1 MLFDAFGRFA
11 FGQISQPFAS
21 TVNSPGVFT
30 ITGAPTSFN
39 SSLAAAAGSSALTG
53 VSATFSLPLAASV
66 GPYAI
71 VGVAVSFGGNEAASA
86 GSYAVTGQAANFK
99 EAWAATSAGVY
110 TVSGNAAGL
119 TAALLPLTGLYTVAG
134 YAMTDRI
141 VMPAASGAY
150 VLAPGPAVLTRSGGD
165 FDQVYGGIGH
175 YREEIE
181 RARQL
186 ARITRKTP
194 APIVHEM
201 KPRSQPT
208 APIAPQ
214 APGIDLEAIA
224 ARRIAGQQAEQARIS
239 KRRRQEAEILLLT
252 C

>member
-30 ITGAPTSFN
+30 ITGASTSFK
-39 SSLAAAAGSSALTG
+39 SSLVAAAGSSALTG
-53 VSATFSLPLAASV
+53 VAATFSLPLAASV

-71 VGVAVSFGGNEAASA
+71 VGVAVSFGGNEAASV
-86 GSYAVTGQAANFK
+86 GGYAVTGQAANFK
-99 EAWAATSAGVY
+99 EAWATSAGVY

-119 TAALLPLTGLYTVAG
+119 TTALLPLTGMYTVTG

-141 VMPAASGAY
+141 VLPAASGAY
-150 VLAPGPAVLTRSGGD
+150 TLTPGPAVLTRSGGD

-175 YREEIE
+175 YREAIE

-201 KPRSQPT
+201 TPRLQPM

-214 APGIDLEAIA
+214 APAIDLQAIA
-224 ARRIAGQQAEQARIS
+224 ALRVAGQQAEQARIL
-239 KRRRQEAEILLLT
+239 KRRRQEAEILLLA